1 MVIGGIDPGLHGAVA
16 VVDGG
21 KLKFIEH
28 FVSVEGKTR
37 GRELIMSH
45 VWDAIATAA
54 LFGPEVMYVERVG
67 AMPRQGASSGFKFG
81 VTYGAVLMAC
91 AGNRLAVAPAEPR
104 LWMKMYNLHGRDN
117 DGAIRTACQLFPEM
131 AELFTPQRGSLTKDA
146 CTGRA
151 DAALIALWGY
161 RLSTR

>member
-1 MVIGGIDPGLHGAVA
+1 MVIGGIDPGLHGAIAVVEDGRLVYVDHFVA
-16 VVDGG
+16 VDA
-21 KLKFIEH
+21 
-28 FVSVEGKTR
+28 KTR
-37 GRELIMSH
+37 GKELVMSH
-45 VWDAIATAA
+45 VWFLVGAAA
-54 LFGPEVMYVERVG
+54 LMAPEIMYVERVQ

-91 AGNRLAVAPAEPR
+91 AAAQLAVAPAEPR
-104 LWMKMYNLHGRDN
+104 LWMKMFNLHGRDN
-117 DGAIRTACQLFPEM
+117 DGAIRTACQLFPDR
-131 AELFTPQRGSLTKDA
+131 AHHFTPKRGGLTKED